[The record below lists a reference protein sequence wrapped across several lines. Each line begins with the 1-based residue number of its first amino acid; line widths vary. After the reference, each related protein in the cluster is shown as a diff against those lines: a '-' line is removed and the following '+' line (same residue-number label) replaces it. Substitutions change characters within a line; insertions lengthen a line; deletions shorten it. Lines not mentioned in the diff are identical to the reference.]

1 VTFSKQ
7 FSEPAHECARF
18 RPLLPAILDAED
30 PDASSVRAH
39 VAECLECAQI
49 ASELTRLDAWI
60 AADRTPAP
68 SSDFAS
74 ATAAR
79 MVREVESMRRPRR
92 LFLPIASL
100 AAALLVG
107 VGIVIWQSAGPETV
121 DAPMRA
127 GDRMKLERALR
138 SSGRFF
144 TSAATADLAL
154 PFVPTDSLAEVHR
167 WQAAARR
174 ASR

>member
-1 VTFSKQ
+1 M
-7 FSEPAHECARF
+7 
-18 RPLLPAILDAED
+18 LPAILDAED
-30 PDASSVRAH
+30 PDISTVRAH
-39 VAECLECAQI
+39 VADCVECAQI
-49 ASELTRLDAWI
+49 AADLVRLEAWVS
-60 AADRTPAP
+60 ADRAPAP
-68 SSDFAS
+68 STHFAS

-79 MVREVESMRRPRR
+79 MVRELESSRRPRR
-92 LFLPIASL
+92 LLLPLTSL
-100 AAALLVG
+100 AAVLLL
-107 VGIVIWQSAGPETV
+107 GIGTVIWQSSGPETV
-121 DAPMRA
+121 NAPMRA

-138 SSGRFF
+138 RSGRFF